1 MQYNIYDGVVIFAHI
16 GNFDPIDVTF
26 SNVSILTSSPLASTL
41 ATIGVLVLISLL
53 VLKELISVT
62 ADSRLQRMSRALNM
76 GIYPLLMAFFVIVI
90 FEIINVLN

>member
-1 MQYNIYDGVVIFAHI
+1 M
-16 GNFDPIDVTF
+16 
-26 SNVSILTSSPLASTL
+26 SIMASTLIASTL
-41 ATIGVLVLISLL
+41 ATIGVLILITLL

-76 GIYPLLMAFFVIVI
+76 GIYPLLIAFFVIVI